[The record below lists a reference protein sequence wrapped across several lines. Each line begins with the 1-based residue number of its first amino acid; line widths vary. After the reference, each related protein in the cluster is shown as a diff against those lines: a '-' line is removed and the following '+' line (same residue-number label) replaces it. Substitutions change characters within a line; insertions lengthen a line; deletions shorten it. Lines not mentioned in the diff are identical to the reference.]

1 MAIGRGVGSP
11 AWVGL
16 FRDVAKRMT
25 TLTWLASRAFNHF
38 VLSAVVGG
46 QFEIT
51 NSNVFD
57 QVLGLCFTI
66 GSVRISK
73 TDFKEMPVVAAW
85 IQDFRALNAD
95 FPLIDKQGLGN
106 VIKFAKKQYRT
117 AVENYLTYGL
127 RDLYVRALKALSV
140 ADAEVVSL
148 RVLSPSPSGRRT
160 SRSLCPATTNTR
172 SNR

>member
-1 MAIGRGVGSP
+1 
-11 AWVGL
+11 
-16 FRDVAKRMT
+16 MT

-140 ADAEVVSL
+140 ADAEVVALLTSSL
-148 RVLSPSPSGRRT
+148 AIRRK
-160 SRSLCPATTNTR
+160 AEE
-172 SNR
+172 